1 MSPSYPAQRRHSL
14 CFHSRTKQAEETR
27 TGQSRYIVR
36 SPVTSTP
43 PSPAPNTST
52 FFSSTLLIQCRWLMG
67 SARAP
72 LPLLRARREWFL
84 PPRSSLTTAS
94 SCQARRGP
102 AGPAPMG
109 KGQPRPCRRAVFVP
123 PPSAKASGGSFW
135 SRVLAPVP
143 DLTLRSS
150 AVNRRCG
157 RGAKR
162 PSHPGGPPI
171 SSRPRRQPAAIL
183 CAVAAT
189 QIQ

>member
-1 MSPSYPAQRRHSL
+1 MSSSYLRWHSL
-14 CFHSRTKQAEETR
+14 CFHSRTRQAEDPR
-27 TGQSRYIVR
+27 SSPSRYSLR
-36 SPVTSTP
+36 SPFTSTP
-43 PSPAPNTST
+43 PSPAPNTNT
-52 FFSSTLLIQCRWLMG
+52 FSSTLLIRCRSLLG

-84 PPRSSLTTAS
+84 PPRCSLTTAS
-94 SCQARRGP
+94 SCQAWRGP

-109 KGQPRPCRRAVFVP
+109 KGQPRPCQRAVFFP
-123 PPSAKASGGSFW
+123 PPSAKVSGGAFW
-135 SRVLAPVP
+135 SRVLAPAP
-143 DLTLRSS
+143 DLALRSN
-150 AVNRRCG
+150 ALNRRCG
-157 RGAKR
+157 WGAKL